1 MKTEVDQTVHT
12 YAPPYAPQESLAGLD
27 ALSLRPPSRL
37 GWRVASGIIIEVLT
51 LMAVMVTLATNKFRI
66 GAYALTVLG
75 IVIPLLLITWGIWLL
90 ARDEARSREDLREKE
105 KRLPASLTK
114 EQQPSLPSPQ
124 VEASPTPTRELVH
137 V

>member
-1 MKTEVDQTVHT
+1 MLLKKATLGWMRFHCV
-12 YAPPYAPQESLAGLD
+12 PL
-27 ALSLRPPSRL
+27 SRL

-51 LMAVMVTLATNKFRI
+51 LVEVMVTLATNKFRI
-66 GAYALTVLG
+66 VAYALAVLG
-75 IVIPLLLITWGIWLL
+75 IVIPLMLSTWGIWLF
-90 ARDEARSREDLREKE
+90 ARDEARSREELREKE

-124 VEASPTPTRELVH
+124 VEASPTPTRELVY